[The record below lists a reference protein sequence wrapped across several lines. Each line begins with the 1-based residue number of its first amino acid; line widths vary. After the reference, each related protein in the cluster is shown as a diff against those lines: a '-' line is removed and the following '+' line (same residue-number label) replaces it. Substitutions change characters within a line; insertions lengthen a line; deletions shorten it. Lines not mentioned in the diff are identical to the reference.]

1 MRSREVG
8 AATERTGGDDR
19 RYRGGW
25 PLLWLFTAG
34 VAWGAPFT
42 LIGLTNVDFP
52 GWAAHP
58 ELAARLAQW
67 GPLLMLL
74 VPILAVVGITVVS
87 RLTPQPV
94 LVHSDAVFTL
104 LALSTGPLLLG
115 LLAAFASPDFFLL
128 FVALEATLAALVGL
142 VVTVVTLAR
151 RHLWLGLLWS
161 CLWLLTGVVI
171 WIGEQPSPQSDDDLR
186 GILAVALALVLLVTA
201 LVTTLVVAAL
211 EALRQRRSRRSLRAE
226 A

>member
-1 MRSREVG
+1 MRSREAG
-8 AATERTGGDDR
+8 AAIEGMGDDR
-19 RYRGGW
+19 SHRGSW
-25 PLLWLFTAG
+25 PLLRLFTAG

-42 LIGLTNVDFP
+42 LIGLTNDFP

-58 ELAARLAQW
+58 ELAARLEQW

-87 RLTPQPV
+87 RLTPHPV
-94 LVHSDAVFTL
+94 LVSPDAVLTL

-115 LLAAFASPDFFLL
+115 LLAALASPDFFLL

-142 VVTVVTLAR
+142 VVTVVTLAH

-171 WIGEQPSPQSDDDLR
+171 WIGEQQSPQADDELR
-186 GILAVALALVLLVTA
+186 GLLAVVLALVLLVTA